1 MINILFSCIVR
12 EYVEQEY
19 INRKVK
25 TVKIRSVVNVKIM

>member
-25 TVKIRSVVNVKIM
+25 IRSVVNVQVM

>member
-25 TVKIRSVVNVKIM
+25 KVKMGSVVNVKIM

>member
-1 MINILFSCIVR
+1 MINILFPCIVR

-25 TVKIRSVVNVKIM
+25 KLQIRSVVNVKIM